1 MKLIVQIPCYNEE
14 HTLSM
19 VLKDI
24 PNHLPGIDTIETQI
38 IDDGSTDKTLE
49 IARKLGVNHIIKN
62 IGNKGLGLSF
72 QLGIENAL
80 RQGAAILVNTDGDN
94 QYPSSYIRDLVQPIL
109 QNEADIVVGNRQT
122 ATITHFSPLKRGL
135 QWLGTKITTVL
146 SGEYEVTDA
155 VSGFRAYSRDA
166 LLQLNITS
174 SFSYVL
180 DSTIQASHKRIKM
193 KSVPIHTNAPTR
205 PSRLFKNIGQ
215 HVWRSGIDLV
225 RIYSMYQPLKVF
237 LLLGV
242 LALFVGI
249 VPIIR
254 FLNDYFFGGG
264 GTGMIQSLILG
275 SVFVIISFN
284 FFALGVIGDLLA
296 KNRKLIEHI
305 LNKMK

>member
-135 QWLGTKITTVL
+135 
-146 SGEYEVTDA
+146 
-155 VSGFRAYSRDA
+155 
-166 LLQLNITS
+166 LQLNITS

-254 FLNDYFFGGG
+254 FLNDY
-264 GTGMIQSLILG
+264 
-275 SVFVIISFN
+275 
-284 FFALGVIGDLLA
+284 DLLA